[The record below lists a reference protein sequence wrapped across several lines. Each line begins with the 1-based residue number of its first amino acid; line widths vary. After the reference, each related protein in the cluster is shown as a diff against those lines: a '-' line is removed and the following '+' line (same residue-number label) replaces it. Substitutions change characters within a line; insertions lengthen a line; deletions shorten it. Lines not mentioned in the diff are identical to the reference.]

1 MLCTQE
7 ICQITIHKRTK
18 INQRPL
24 LYLNMDS
31 YLFVCYN
38 VAICCLISVLKY
50 KSPLQGDLSSKSQL
64 NMLLS
69 KANKALVN
77 AARRDEPSV
86 LRDRTYSGLFQETW
100 MVEIVN
106 KLSTRCPTVAEILS
120 SFLDCS
126 MVNTEKKLP
135 PICLIYSIFMFM
147 RCHELSRVQ
156 RINTNC
162 SLN

>member
-1 MLCTQE
+1 
-7 ICQITIHKRTK
+7 
-18 INQRPL
+18 
-24 LYLNMDS
+24 MDF

-38 VAICCLISVLKY
+38 VAICCLISVLEC

-69 KANKALVN
+69 KANKELVK

-100 MVEIVN
+100 RVEIVN
-106 KLSTRCPTVAEILS
+106 KPSTRSSTVAEILS
-120 SFLDCS
+120 SLLDCS
-126 MVNTEKKLP
+126 MVNSEKKLP

-147 RCHELSRVQ
+147 RCHELNRVQ
-156 RINTNC
+156 RINTALLTEGKASSNA
-162 SLN
+162 SKRSVSIKNKRILYQ